1 MTQMKDL
8 PDITAWVRQELKAN
22 TDLKYREFHKSLVP
36 GLENLLGVRVP
47 KLRQIAKTVARENY
61 DQFAAQANI
70 EVYEELMI
78 RGMMIGYGKMD
89 DSQRKKELESFILLV
104 NNWAICDCCCATCKF
119 MTKDP
124 EKWFEFLIPYVH
136 SDKEYHIRFAVVCM
150 LDFFI
155 TDDFIDRVLELLARI
170 RHDGYYVKM
179 AVAWAISIAYI
190 KYPDKT
196 QALFTQN
203 RLDDFTHNKAIQKIR
218 ESYRVSKDVKE
229 MLKQMKRPTARG
241 QKGKSAP
248 YLTDGEVFYG

>member
-1 MTQMKDL
+1 MTQMKDS
-8 PDITAWVRQELKAN
+8 PDITPWVREELKAN

-47 KLRQIAKTVARENY
+47 KLRQIAKTAARENY
-61 DQFAAQANI
+61 DQFADEANT

-89 DSQRKKELESFILLV
+89 DSRRKKELEAFIPLI
-104 NNWAICDCCCATCKF
+104 NNWGICDCCCATYKF
-119 MTKDP
+119 MAKDP
-124 EKWFEFLIPYVH
+124 EKWFEFLIPYIH
-136 SDKEYHIRFAVVCM
+136 SDQEYLIRFGVVCM
-150 LDFFI
+150 MDFFI
-155 TDDFIDRVLELLARI
+155 TDDFIDRVLELLEQI

-196 QALFTQN
+196 LVLFTKN

-218 ESYRVSKDVKE
+218 ESYRVPKDVKE
-229 MLKQMKRPTARG
+229 MLKQMKRSVPRG
-241 QKGKSAP
+241 QKEKSVPASQ
-248 YLTDGEVFYG
+248 